1 MKSAFCDERI
11 CVVYDTQRFFMGEN
25 MSEQGHHA
33 ATLRQLLQLIDAEP
47 DRFMEAD
54 EALEDALLE
63 ARNHDLPPFWAA
75 YYLLQHEAVFAAEWA
90 DIFDLVDDL
99 RAVAANWQ
107 ADVFFGVQEAEDE
120 ALVFECDPRW
130 LLQVA
135 ARELSG
141 YGLALWRW
149 QGDNPDLC
157 LGFVCR
163 EEDGDL
169 LLQCATALETRL
181 LRVEDEDW
189 EEA

>member
-1 MKSAFCDERI
+1 MNAVES
-11 CVVYDTQRFFMGEN
+11 G
-25 MSEQGHHA
+25 A
-33 ATLRQLLQLIDAEP
+33 AAVSRLLQLIAPEP
-47 DRFMEAD
+47 ERLD
-54 EALEDALLE
+54 EDAVLE
-63 ARNHDLPPFWAA
+63 A
-75 YYLLQHEAVFAAEWA
+75 
-90 DIFDLVDDL
+90 
-99 RAVAANWQ
+99 
-107 ADVFFGVQEAEDE
+107 VQEAEDE

-169 LLQCATALETRL
+169 LLQCATALEARL

-189 EEA
+189 PEDG

>member
-1 MKSAFCDERI
+1 MN
-11 CVVYDTQRFFMGEN
+11 VVEAN
-25 MSEQGHHA
+25 A
-33 ATLRQLLQLIDAEP
+33 ATVGRLLQLITPAPDVLEQEAVRDAVQ
-47 DRFMEAD
+47 A
-54 EALEDALLE
+54 
-63 ARNHDLPPFWAA
+63 ARDQDLPLMWAV
-75 YYLLQHEAVFAAEWA
+75 YQLGRDEVVFAAEWP
-90 DIFDLVDDL
+90 DVFSLVEQL
-99 RAVAANWQ
+99 RMVAANWQ

-169 LLQCATALETRL
+169 LLQCATALEARL

-189 EEA
+189 EAA